1 MKKEKDNLESR
12 NVTTQFVVNWDDFK
26 SQCPPPYSIKDG
38 SKVAV
43 KEYSG
48 GTIKIWGSCCF
59 PKDEPSLLRRN
70 QVNHINL
77 FDLMKFMIHF
87 IRNRARVATQ
97 KNQVNDI
104 NPFNLVKFVLC
115 IIWNTAR
122 ITAQK
127 FNWEEMYSVD
137 TNSHISHRIQIGKD
151 YQFDLTVVKM
161 KSKNGF
167 IFYKATLKITDCC
180 GIEHATAGTT
190 VAIKR

>member
-1 MKKEKDNLESR
+1 MKKKKDNLESP

-43 KEYSG
+43 KEYSD
-48 GTIKIWGSCCF
+48 GTIKIWGLCCF

-77 FDLMKFMIHF
+77 FDL
-87 IRNRARVATQ
+87 
-97 KNQVNDI
+97 
-104 NPFNLVKFVLC
+104 VKFVLC

-127 FNWEEMYSVD
+127 FNWKEMYSVD